1 VRVLEELGS
10 LGVAVRAVSARAD
23 TAFARSADAADVML
37 VVGDPQSTRVLEV
50 ARVADARACG
60 LVANS
65 DLTNLHVALALE
77 ELAPHAAGADAFRRS
92 GYARSA
98 AEADQF
104 AALAAS
110 EVFELALAWMLDGV
124 LADAQA

>member
-1 VRVLEELGS
+1 VRVLNELGS

-23 TAFARSADAADVML
+23 TAFARSAEAADVML
-37 VVGDPQSTRVLEV
+37 VVGDPQSTRVLEE

-98 AEADQF
+98 AQAAQF
-104 AALAAS
+104 AALPAS
-110 EVFELALAWMLDGV
+110 EVFESALAWMLDGV